1 MICIKCDKRKAFRE
15 NKKSKGGD
23 GLCNPCR
30 QSKEAKKKKL

>member
-1 MICIKCDKRKAFRE
+1 MICVKCGKRKAFRE

-30 QSKEAKKKKL
+30 EAKKKNE